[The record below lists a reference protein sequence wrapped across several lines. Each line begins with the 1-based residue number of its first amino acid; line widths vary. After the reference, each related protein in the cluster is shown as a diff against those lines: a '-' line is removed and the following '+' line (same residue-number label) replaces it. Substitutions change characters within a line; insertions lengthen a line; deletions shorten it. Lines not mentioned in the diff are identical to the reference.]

1 VSLPDERVF
10 PLLQRNFVLGWKN
23 IRKEEY
29 VGDSFGYS
37 RKQSCVGTTNGAGGK
52 NVQLFILSSD
62 HVVLHALP
70 GFWHPE
76 DLARELRLALASHR
90 LWQDERRTLAQK
102 RRMYQRLVL
111 TDLRYQPAA
120 TYARSDWQG
129 FDKFHEGRVGS
140 RDRSRDTFEHD
151 GAGKLKVTGAGAPI
165 LKPMNVLAHQRMAA
179 RAFLP
184 FEEFDIKEFVDYGT
198 RFYDNNRGRSGRGR
212 KLK

>member
-1 VSLPDERVF
+1 MLRRD
-10 PLLQRNFVLGWKN
+10 FVLGWKN

-52 NVQLFILSSD
+52 NVQLFILSHD
-62 HVVLHALP
+62 GVVIHALP

-76 DLARELRLALASHR
+76 DLEHELRLALVSFR
-90 LWQDERRTLAQK
+90 LWQDDGRTLAQK

-111 TDLRYQPAA
+111 TDLRYQSAA

-129 FDKFHEGRVGS
+129 FDKFHEGRIGG
-140 RDRSRDTFEHD
+140 RDTSRDTFEHSAD
-151 GAGKLKVTGAGAPI
+151 GKMKVTDRGAPI

-179 RAFLP
+179 RAFLK
-184 FEEFDIKEFVDYGT
+184 FEDFDIKAFVDYGT
-198 RFYDNNRGRSGRGR
+198 RFYDNNRGVSGRGR